1 MKKVQENSVWS
12 ELWDAIK
19 YCKESKNGKY
29 TLDTYLDIVGEY
41 TDRQIKGAEDTGL
54 RYIGGACKVTN
65 SFDADVFDFEINMY
79 FEDEKGKR
87 VIKEAKRGLPKN
99 RFVSE
104 TSCIVGDESSFE
116 IKRPE

>member
-1 MKKVQENSVWS
+1 MRKVQESSAWS

-41 TDRQIKGAEDTGL
+41 TDRQIKTAEDMDL
-54 RYIGGACKVTN
+54 KYVGGTCKVTN
-65 SFDADVFDFEINMY
+65 SVNKEVFDFEIKMY
-79 FEDEKGKR
+79 FEDKKGKSI
-87 VIKEAKRGLPKN
+87 IKEAKRGLPKN

-104 TSCIVGDESSFE
+104 TSRIVGDEISFE

>member
-1 MKKVQENSVWS
+1 MRKVQESSAWS

-29 TLDTYLDIVGEY
+29 SLDTYLDIVSEY
-41 TDRQIKGAEDTGL
+41 TDRQIRAAEDVNL
-54 RYIGGACKVTN
+54 RYVGGTCKVKN
-65 SFDADVFDFEINMY
+65 SFDADVFDFEIKMY
-79 FEDEKGKR
+79 FEDETGKS

-104 TSCIVGDESSFE
+104 TSRIIADEVSFE
-116 IKRPE
+116 IKKPE